1 MAIILIAYNKQMID
15 INIFNATIL
24 IILVSILVSSFI
36 TEKYGKRLALTS
48 DFTKGEKQTERI
60 LVPISNPYTT
70 DNLVVIANK
79 FNNLHTSDPIYVLN
93 ILDENKSSR
102 ENILRIR
109 EMLEKNVSEFN
120 NLNENLKVITRVD
133 LSISSGIIRAAKE
146 YMVSDI
152 VFGLSGKTTTSQR
165 IFGNIFDHLMNSTQ
179 TLFAVKIKDN
189 LVSL

>member
-1 MAIILIAYNKQMID
+1 M
-15 INIFNATIL
+15 
-24 IILVSILVSSFI
+24 
-36 TEKYGKRLALTS
+36 
-48 DFTKGEKQTERI
+48 
-60 LVPISNPYTT
+60 
-70 DNLVVIANK
+70 
-79 FNNLHTSDPIYVLN
+79 LN

-152 VFGLSGKTTTSQR
+152 VFGLSGENNCVTTYFWEYFR
-165 IFGNIFDHLMNSTQ
+165 PFIE
-179 TLFAVKIKDN
+179 
-189 LVSL
+189 